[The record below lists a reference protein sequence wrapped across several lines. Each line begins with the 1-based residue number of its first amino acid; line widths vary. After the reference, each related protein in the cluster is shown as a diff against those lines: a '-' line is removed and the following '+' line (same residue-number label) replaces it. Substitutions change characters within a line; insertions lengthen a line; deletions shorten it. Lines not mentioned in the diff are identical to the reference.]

1 MGILQGFDGTLAER
15 LGDIAGVDVV
25 RKVTDKFFKVT
36 MLTQITQFSRDI
48 AFQAMSRQIAE
59 DIKVLGVAHQKKGKV
74 YTKRYLDSK
83 KRLSEL
89 GLIENNLKTKTPNES
104 DALKWAEGN
113 MRGFAAPEVIRKALS
128 KGVDDIIMAPNVI
141 NRPLWM
147 SDPRLALFAQ
157 LKGFMYAFG
166 LKVGTRFWRE
176 IIKPLGKGRVPIN
189 ESLKYGTSL
198 ALIVAA
204 SMAIKEM
211 KDEIRYGDEDS
222 NWKDATG
229 MDRLLQAVISTNILG
244 GVTGLYDALGASKYG
259 VSPIESLLGPGAIHI
274 SRFVQAIGQ
283 ANPATQAN
291 PRALATHIARSIP
304 GVAAITPTETSKI
317 SDVIE
322 EFLLQYYS

>member
-1 MGILQGFDGTLAER
+1 
-15 LGDIAGVDVV
+15 
-25 RKVTDKFFKVT
+25 
-36 MLTQITQFSRDI
+36 
-48 AFQAMSRQIAE
+48 MSRQIAE

-147 SDPRLALFAQ
+147 SDPRLAVFAQ

-189 ESLKYGTSL
+189 ESLKFL
-198 ALIVAA
+198 NN
-204 SMAIKEM
+204 IK
-211 KDEIRYGDEDS
+211 
-222 NWKDATG
+222 
-229 MDRLLQAVISTNILG
+229 NIINI
-244 GVTGLYDALGASKYG
+244 
-259 VSPIESLLGPGAIHI
+259 PII
-274 SRFVQAIGQ
+274 
-283 ANPATQAN
+283 TK
-291 PRALATHIARSIP
+291 PR
-304 GVAAITPTETSKI
+304 VKI
-317 SDVIE
+317 
-322 EFLLQYYS
+322 